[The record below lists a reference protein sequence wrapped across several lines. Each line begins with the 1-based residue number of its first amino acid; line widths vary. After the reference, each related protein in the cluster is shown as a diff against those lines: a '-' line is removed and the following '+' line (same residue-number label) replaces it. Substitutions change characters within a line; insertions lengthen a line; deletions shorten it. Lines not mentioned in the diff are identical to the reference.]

1 MFRKLEIT
9 KTKYL
14 LSGKIIWLALFKV
27 DWTFFISNVLQ
38 ESIYKIDVL
47 PSFYSDH
54 SLILFALD
62 MIKEGQ
68 RGKGSRKFNH
78 SLLSNKN
85 LFK

>member
-1 MFRKLEIT
+1 MTGFIQ
-9 KTKYL
+9 
-14 LSGKIIWLALFKV
+14 V
-27 DWTFFISNVLQ
+27 DWNFFISNVLQ
-38 ESIYKIDVL
+38 ESIYKADVL

-68 RGKGSRKFNH
+68 RGKGSWKFNS

-85 LFK
+85 LFKWQQPDLNPQPLRS